1 MTPTTR
7 SADVSSAPTH
17 RFERTFGQPGVAV
30 GTTTPTRRPVFVFED
45 YTTPPPP
52 APARHQTIE
61 QLMSEWEQDEE
72 WHAAMAEARHWIAD
86 QFYAEDDDT
95 VRTLRLRKGWSQ
107 NRLAEVLGTSQ
118 SHVARIERGTENLAL
133 ETCRKL
139 CDALGVDMNALD
151 LALRRQE
158 AIARAKRT

>member
-7 SADVSSAPTH
+7 SASASSAPTNH
-17 RFERTFGQPGVAV
+17 FERTFGQPVE
-30 GTTTPTRRPVFVFED
+30 TTTFTRCQVFIFES
-45 YTTPPPP
+45 YTTPAPP
-52 APARHQTIE
+52 APAQHQTLE
-61 QLMSEWEQDEE
+61 QLTSEWEQDEE
-72 WHAAMAEARHWIAD
+72 WRAAMAEARHWVAD
-86 QFYAEDDDT
+86 QFYAEDGDT

-107 NRLAEVLGTSQ
+107 NRLAEALGTSQ

-139 CDALGVDMNALD
+139 CD

-158 AIARAKRT
+158 VIARAKRT

>member
-1 MTPTTR
+1 
-7 SADVSSAPTH
+7 
-17 RFERTFGQPGVAV
+17 
-30 GTTTPTRRPVFVFED
+30 
-45 YTTPPPP
+45 
-52 APARHQTIE
+52 
-61 QLMSEWEQDEE
+61 MSEWEQDEE
-72 WHAAMAEARHWIAD
+72 WHAAMAEARYWIAD

-107 NRLAEVLGTSQ
+107 NRLAEALGTSQ

>member
-7 SADVSSAPTH
+7 SAGVSSAPTH
-17 RFERTFGQPGVAV
+17 RFERTFGQPGATVE
-30 GTTTPTRRPVFVFED
+30 TTTFTRCQVFIFEN

-52 APARHQTIE
+52 APAQHQTLE

-72 WHAAMAEARHWIAD
+72 WRAAMAEARHWVAD
-86 QFYAEDDDT
+86 QFYAEDGDT

-107 NRLAEVLGTSQ
+107 NRLAEALGTSQ
-118 SHVARIERGTENLAL
+118 SHIARIERGTENLAL

-139 CDALGVDMNALD
+139 CDALGIDMNALD
-151 LALRRQE
+151 SALKRQE
-158 AIARAKRT
+158 AIARATRT